1 MIKIIIIIIITTIIN
16 AIVINNNFHTT
27 TICLWSVQE
36 VLTGKSDQNQRP
48 FLLHN
53 HSYLKIKLQRP
64 KNKNLYDTVINST
77 RFIYCLLTKRLDA

>member
-1 MIKIIIIIIITTIIN
+1 MINIIIIIIIITTIIN
-16 AIVINNNFHTT
+16 TIINNNIHTT
-27 TICLWSVQE
+27 TICLWSVEE
-36 VLTGKSDQNQRP
+36 VLTGKSQ

-64 KNKNLYDTVINST
+64 KNKNLYDTVITST